1 MALQSSG
8 AISLNDIHI
17 EAGGS
22 TATQVSVSDTDVRG
36 LIDKASSTAAS
47 FSEWY
52 GASAITSETVTDLLQ
67 NTTYRSYVQSRN
79 RGDSGKRNY
88 TGSLDANN
96 NELDASFNDGSNAYR
111 YETSVVVDQAWGAI
125 PSAWA
130 DIDGST
136 IIFWSYANNSSAS
149 TNGFHIDSGGTNR
162 SITLTDYGPMS
173 LSAGEVHAG
182 YFSSSSSTYNLNNS
196 TLGAT
201 FNKTSSNTHN
211 AQRIFAFPG
220 QWDYVTHGVA
230 TSSAST
236 TVTCQD
242 DDLVI
247 VYSAASGDNF
257 IFHTYQD
264 TTNLTKLGATTVG
277 RWYTHSNT
285 SLYKTTSTSFSLRGS
300 VSGTTANVAYFVI
313 RYSG

>member
-52 GASAITSETVTDLLQ
+52 GASAITSEAVTDVLQ
-67 NTTYRSYVQSRN
+67 NTTYRNYIESRN
-79 RGDSGKRNY
+79 RGDSGKRSY
-88 TGSLDANN
+88 DGSLDANN
-96 NELDASFNDGSNAYR
+96 NELDSSFNYGSLAYR

-136 IIFWSYANNSSAS
+136 IIFWSYALNASAS
-149 TNGFHIDSGGTNR
+149 TNGFHTDSGGTTR
-162 SITLTDYGPMS
+162 TISLTDYGPMT
-173 LSAGEVHAG
+173 LSVGEVHAG
-182 YFSSSSSTYNLNNS
+182 YFSSNSSTYNLNNA

-201 FNKTSSNTHN
+201 FNKSSSNTHN
-211 AQRIFAFPG
+211 GQRIIGIPG

-230 TSSAST
+230 TSGAST
-236 TVTCQD
+236 TVSCQD

-247 VYSAASGDNF
+247 VFSAASGDSF
-257 IFHTYQD
+257 VFHTYQD
-264 TTNLTKLGATTVG
+264 TTNLTKLGATNIG
-277 RWYTHSNT
+277 RWYNHSNF
-285 SLYKTTSTSFSLRGS
+285 SMYKTTSTSFSLRGS
-300 VSGTTANVAYFVI
+300 VTGATANVAYFVL